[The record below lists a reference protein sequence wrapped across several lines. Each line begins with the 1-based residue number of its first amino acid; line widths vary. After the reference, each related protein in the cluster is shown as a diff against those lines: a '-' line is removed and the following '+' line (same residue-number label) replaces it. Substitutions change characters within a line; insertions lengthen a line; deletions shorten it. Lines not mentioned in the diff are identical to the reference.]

1 MFTYKVIRVGGLE
14 SCTAPRKDAAAGNIR
29 WHRKIV
35 VEQGKNTFAF
45 HLWGEKAMKFAG
57 KVGDRMMCRYRS
69 KVHVSRTGVYHEN
82 LTLTDYIIF
91 KPGVKIPAKPW
102 MLDIYRAAH
111 LTEDDLEIVY
121 PNKASEP
128 DGEIGVAGVDYPD
141 EVLDLEHVTWHQPT
155 IDERGTSIDPNEVE
169 ENMQWMIND
178 ELNKE
183 IINTKQIC

>member
-1 MFTYKVIRVGGLE
+1 MFYYKIISVSQLE
-14 SCTAPRKDAAAGNIR
+14 TMPGKDAAGKTK

-45 HLWGEKAMKFAG
+45 HLWGDKARKFSG
-57 KVGDRMMCRYRS
+57 EVGDRMMCRYRS
-69 KVHVSRTGVYHEN
+69 KVHVSRAGVYHNN

-91 KPGVKIPAKPW
+91 KPGVKIPTEPW

-121 PNKASEP
+121 PQAS
-128 DGEIGVAGVDYPD
+128 DKTSCEIGIAGVDYPD
-141 EVLDLEHVTWHQPT
+141 EPLDLEHVTWHHPLIEETGT
-155 IDERGTSIDPNEVE
+155 ISIDPNEVE

-183 IINTKQIC
+183 INTKQK